1 MNFKT
6 DNIEKLNFDLYL
18 ITETDRAILVS
29 ELPHYESDST
39 VDPKDFNPFW
49 LPKSQISFSTFHVE
63 TDPKVEIINITMPE
77 WLAIE
82 KELI

>member
-1 MNFKT
+1 MSFET
-6 DNIEKLNFDLYL
+6 DNIEEVSFDLYL
-18 ITETDRAILVS
+18 ITESDRAILVS

-39 VDPKDFNPFW
+39 VDPKDFKPFW
-49 LPKSQISFSTFHVE
+49 LPKSQISFSIFHAE
-63 TDPKVEIINITMPE
+63 TDPKVEIINIIMPE